1 MQIYLNIYTNKP
13 EIQKH
18 INYNLSAIYKER
30 FKKKKDQKVWRSMI
44 EHINS
49 KWFNQI
55 TVNFESI
62 FS

>member
-44 EHINS
+44 EH
-49 KWFNQI
+49 K
-55 TVNFESI
+55 
-62 FS
+62 